1 VLRDAALAPVPVSRE
16 EAGKLLATLRGRALL
31 ARADTEALVELMV
44 ALSRFASDHGERIAA
59 LDLNP
64 VIVHPADGGVS
75 VVDAL
80 IIKRQDGPS

>member
-1 VLRDAALAPVPVSRE
+1 
-16 EAGKLLATLRGRALL
+16 LL